1 LLKKSNMNILQEIYQ
16 HKLIEVRNRKKTLSL
31 NDICKSLKCLEKT
44 PDKNKFYLSLK
55 AKNDKNELGL
65 ICEIK
70 KGSPSAGIISP
81 NLDVAKV
88 AKEYQQNQATCI
100 SVLTDE
106 KYFYSHLDFLKIAR
120 ESCDLP
126 ILRKDFMVDAYQ
138 IYEAKLFGANCILL
152 IVAMLDDAKLN
163 ELESIA
169 IELGLDVLIEVHN
182 FEELN
187 RALKLKSPMI
197 GINNRDLKTL
207 KIDLNTSIELKK
219 FVPADRLIICESGIK
234 STADLENFR
243 QNHINCF
250 LIGEFFMRG
259 GTLSS

>member
-1 LLKKSNMNILQEIYQ
+1 MNILQEIYQ
-16 HKLIEVRNRKKTLSL
+16 YKLIEVRNRKKQLSL

-44 PDKNKFYLSLK
+44 PEKHQFYLALK
-55 AKNDKNELGL
+55 NKNDKNQLAL

-81 NLDVAKV
+81 DLDVAKT
-88 AKEYQQNQATCI
+88 AKEYQDNQATCI

-126 ILRKDFMVDAYQ
+126 LLRKDFIVDAYQ
-138 IYEAKLFGANCILL
+138 IYEAKLYGANCILL
-152 IVAMLDDAKLN
+152 IVAMLDDSKLQD
-163 ELESIA
+163 LESTA
-169 IELGLDVLIEVHN
+169 IELGLDVLIEVHSLD
-182 FEELN
+182 ELN
-187 RALKLKSPMI
+187 RALKLKSPLI

-207 KIDLNTSIELKK
+207 KIDLNTAIELKK
-219 FVPADRLIICESGIK
+219 FVPDDRLIICESGIK
-234 STADLENFR
+234 SISDLENFR
-243 QNHINCF
+243 QNNINCF

-259 GTLSS
+259 GKIDLH